1 MKCSIVRGS
10 LSWGLCEVQYCNH
23 MEELGCPGPEGNFGQ
38 LRLHLGEG
46 NNNSDLFVFAQR
58 PAEEEKRRAREV
70 CSKQWWFLMGDL
82 CDDMQE
88 IEASKSPL
96 A

>member
-1 MKCSIVRGS
+1 
-10 LSWGLCEVQYCNH
+10 
-23 MEELGCPGPEGNFGQ
+23 MEELGCPGPVGTFGQ

-70 CSKQWWFLMGDL
+70 GSKQWWFLMGDL

>member
-1 MKCSIVRGS
+1 
-10 LSWGLCEVQYCNH
+10 
-23 MEELGCPGPEGNFGQ
+23 MEELGCPGPVGAFGQ

-46 NNNSDLFVFAQR
+46 NNNSDLSVFAQR
-58 PAEEEKRRAREV
+58 PAEEERV
-70 CSKQWWFLMGDL
+70 VGSKQWWFLIGDL